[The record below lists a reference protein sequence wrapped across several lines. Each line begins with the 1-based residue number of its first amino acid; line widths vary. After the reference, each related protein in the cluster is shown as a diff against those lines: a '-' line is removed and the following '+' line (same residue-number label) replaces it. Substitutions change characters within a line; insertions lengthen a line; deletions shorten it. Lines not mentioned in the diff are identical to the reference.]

1 MKAITTLRCVGLGA
15 AVLLSCMAYADPGNG
30 QGGGNGGGSGV
41 TGIQGAVSATNSTCT
56 MVNGN
61 MFDSKDNVY
70 VKPGPSNGGGTGL
83 QNGSYYVKVT
93 SPGGDVLGAGTG
105 TTAVV
110 LNGKINNANCV
121 SLDSLVGGSYADTTN
136 PGGEYKV
143 WVSTTSDFSGGT
155 TKTDNFKVASAPVDN
170 PVYGSVTIVKFY
182 DANVSGNYEDGEAT
196 LSWKVQLSELDAG
209 MTPVTYA
216 QLPLGD
222 YTAREYEPLGNSVLN
237 AHAWVATNAYQ
248 APTPDWAYIG
258 PNGGGGYLNK
268 WQTTLTTDQPDVTVS
283 FGNVCIGPAT
293 GGRTIGYWTNKNGQ
307 NDMTNIGMA
316 YALTNLGLTVDAK
329 GHYVTFTTYKAF
341 QTWLKNATATNM
353 AYMLSAQKVA
363 LKLAVL
369 TGTLSLTD
377 HVYAPGSPAEW
388 GSNPAGFIAI
398 GDLLAFTETELSLN
412 PYVRSGITLRNQQEA
427 LKNALENIDVNRASV
442 AMPTPDP
449 CGALAF

>member
-1 MKAITTLRCVGLGA
+1 MKAITTLRCVGFGA
-15 AVLLSCMAYADPGNG
+15 AALFAFATHADQGNG

-41 TGIQGAVSATNSTCT
+41 NGIQGAVSATNSTCA

-61 MFDSKDNVY
+61 LFDSKDNVY
-70 VKPGPSNGGGTGL
+70 VKAGASNGGGTPL
-83 QNGSYYVKVT
+83 QNGSYFVKVT
-93 SPGGDVLGAGTG
+93 TPGGDVLGSSSG

-136 PGGEYKV
+136 NGHEYKL
-143 WVSTTSDFSGGT
+143 WVSTTSDFTGGT
-155 TKTDNFKVASAPVDN
+155 TKTDTFKVFSAPVDT
-170 PVYGSVTIVKFY
+170 VQYGSVTIVKFY
-182 DANVSGNYEDGEAT
+182 DANVSGNYDAGEAT
-196 LSWKVQLSELDAG
+196 LSWKVQLSELDPG

-222 YTAREYEPLGNSVLN
+222 YTAREYEPLGNSVL
-237 AHAWVATNAYQ
+237 HPYAWVATNAYQ

-258 PNGGGGYLNK
+258 PNGGGGYLNR
-268 WQTTLTTDQPDVTVS
+268 WQTTLTADQPDVTVS

-293 GGRTIGYWTNKNGQ
+293 GGRSIGYWTNKNGQ
-307 NDMTNIGMA
+307 ADMNRIGMT
-316 YALTNLGLTVDAK
+316 YALTHLGLTVDAK
-329 GHYVTFTTYKAF
+329 GNFVTFATYKAF

-353 AYMLSAQKVA
+353 ANMLSAQKVA

-377 HVYAPGSPAEW
+377 HVYAPGAPVEW
-388 GSNPAGFIAI
+388 GANPAGFIAI
-398 GDLLAFTETELSLN
+398 GDLLSFTETELSLN
-412 PYVRSGITLRNQQEA
+412 PYVRSGISLRTQQEA

>member
-1 MKAITTLRCVGLGA
+1 MKAITTTRFVALGA
-15 AVLLSCMAYADPGNG
+15 AALLSCGAFAAGNPGNG
-30 QGGGNGGGSGV
+30 NGAGV
-41 TGIQGAVSATNSTCT
+41 NGIQGAVAATNSSCT

-61 MFDSKDNVY
+61 LFDSKDNVY
-70 VKPGPSNGGGTGL
+70 VKPGPSNGGGTML
-83 QNGSYYVKVT
+83 QNGSYYVQVT
-93 SPGGDVLGAGTG
+93 TPNGTVLGAGSG

-121 SLDSLVGGSYADTTN
+121 SLDSLVGGAYADTTN

-143 WVSTTSDFSGGT
+143 WLSTTSNFGNST
-155 TKTDNFKVASAPVDN
+155 SKTDNFKVASTPVDN
-170 PVYGSVTIVKFY
+170 TVYGSVTVVKFY
-182 DANVSGNYEDGEAT
+182 DANVSGNYEDGEAA
-196 LSWKVQLSELDAG
+196 LSWKVQLSELDPG
-209 MTPVTYA
+209 TTPVVYG

-222 YTAREYEPLGNSVLN
+222 YTAREYEPLGNSVLH
-237 AHAWVATNAYQ
+237 AYAWVATNAYQ

-258 PNGGGGYLNK
+258 PSGGGGYLNK
-268 WQTTLTTDQPDVTVS
+268 WQTTLTADQPDVTVS

-293 GGRTIGYWTNKNGQ
+293 GGRSIGYWTNKNGQ
-307 NDMTNIGMA
+307 NDMTHAGMSSVLA
-316 YALTNLGLTVDAK
+316 NLGLLVDAK
-329 GHYVTFTTYKAF
+329 GHYFVPASYKDF
-341 QTWLKNATATNM
+341 QSWLKNATATNM

-369 TGTLSLTD
+369 TGTLHLTD
-377 HVYAPGSPAEW
+377 HVYAPGAPAEW
-388 GSNPAGFIAI
+388 GANPAGFIAI

-412 PYVRSGITLRNQQEA
+412 PYVRSGITLRAQQEA

>member
-1 MKAITTLRCVGLGA
+1 MKTFAIRCVGAVAFVSCAAFGA
-15 AVLLSCMAYADPGNG
+15 S
-30 QGGGNGGGSGV
+30 GGNGNGNGNGSGA
-41 TGIQGAVSATNSTCT
+41 TGIQGTVSTTNSTCT

-61 MFDSKDNVY
+61 MFDNKDNVY
-70 VKPGPSNGGGTGL
+70 VKAGPSNGGGMPL
-83 QNGSYYVKVT
+83 QNGSYYVQVT
-93 SPGGDVLGAGTG
+93 APGGGVLGASTG

-121 SLDSLVGGSYADTTN
+121 SLDSLVGGSFASTTN
-136 PGGEYKV
+136 PGDEYKL

-155 TKTDNFKVASAPVDN
+155 TKTDNFKIGSTPDN
-170 PVYGSVTIVKFY
+170 NVYGSVTILKFY
-182 DANVSGNYEDGEAT
+182 DANVSGNFEDGETA
-196 LSWKVQLSELDAG
+196 LSWKVQLSELDPG

-222 YTAREYEPLGNSVLN
+222 YTAREYEPLGNSVTN
-237 AHAWVATNAYQ
+237 SYAWVATNAYQ
-248 APTPDWAYIG
+248 TPTPDWAYIG

-293 GGRTIGYWTNKNGQ
+293 GGRSIGYWTNKNGQ
-307 NDMTNIGMA
+307 LDMSHVPGV
-316 YALTNLGLTVDAK
+316 LGSLGLLVDAK
-329 GHYVTFTTYKAF
+329 GHYVTFLTYKAF
-341 QTWLKNATATNM
+341 QSWLKNATATNM

-369 TGTLSLTD
+369 TGTLHLTD

-398 GDLLAFTETELSLN
+398 GDLLSFTETELSLN
-412 PYVRSGITLRNQQEA
+412 PYVRTGITLRNQQEA
-427 LKNALENIDVNRASV
+427 LKNALENIDVNHASF
-442 AMPTPDP
+442 AQPTPDG